1 VWKAIA
7 PSFQELV
14 AEYENTAQHNDRL
27 HQNLTALTWSEPIL
41 ATHRSYVERNKLLG
55 VGNAAF
61 HGMWLR
67 LLANRQF
74 NPT

>member
-41 ATHRSYVERNKLLG
+41 ATHRSYVERNKLG